1 MKVLLVNRFLYR
13 RGGSEAVFFNMAAL
27 LKSAGHEVVL
37 FGYEDEANIGFPAP
51 VYTYRPASGLAG
63 KIAGVRNYFNNTSAA
78 ASLDSVL
85 EKERPDIVHLH
96 LFLGSMTPAII
107 ETCHRRGI
115 PVVHTAHDY
124 RMVCPAY
131 TFRDGRGKVCEK
143 CKGGRFAE
151 CFWNRCSKG
160 SLAASFLMA
169 CEMFYRNRKW
179 HPAKSLDGIIYVSRF
194 SKAKHESMDPAFAQV
209 ANTVLY
215 NFSGLQLRDPSD
227 DKGYYLY
234 FGRLSGE
241 KGPRTLL
248 EAFKD
253 DTRHRLVVVG
263 SGPLENELRAAY
275 PQSNIEFKG
284 FMTGEALYDCVRGA
298 RFVCVPSECYENN
311 PMSVVEAYCLGVPVI
326 GSRLGGIPEIVEE
339 GLTGLLFESGN
350 VDSLRDTLEKSA
362 VIDGAD
368 YEAMRHNCRAFA
380 DRNFNPDEFIKRL
393 LSFYETIKV
402 QFDVK
407 RACSAKGK

>member
-1 MKVLLVNRFLYR
+1 MKILLVNRFLYR
-13 RGGSEAVFFNMAAL
+13 KGGSEAVFFNMAAL
-27 LKSAGHEVVL
+27 LQSAGHEVVL

-63 KIAGVRNYFNNTSAA
+63 KIAGVQNYFNNRSAA
-78 ASLDSVL
+78 SRLDYVL

-96 LFLGSMTPAII
+96 LFIGSFTPAII
-107 ETCHRRGI
+107 DVCHARGI
-115 PVVHTAHDY
+115 PVVHTVHDY

-131 TFRDGRGKVCEK
+131 TFRDGKGRVCEK
-143 CKGGRFAE
+143 CKGGRFTE
-151 CFWNRCSKG
+151 CFRNRCSKG
-160 SLAASFLMA
+160 NLAASVLMT
-169 CEMFYRNRKW
+169 CEMYYRNRKW
-179 HPAKSLDGIIYVSRF
+179 HPSKSLDGVIYVSNF
-194 SKAKHESMDPAFAQV
+194 SKQKHESMDPAFASL

-215 NFSGLQLRDPSD
+215 NFSGLQLRHPSD
-227 DKGYYLY
+227 NRGYYLY

-248 EAFKD
+248 EAFRD

-311 PMSVVEAYCLGVPVI
+311 PMSVVESYSLGIPVI
-326 GSRLGGIPEIVEE
+326 GSRLGGIPEIVED
-339 GLTGLLFESGN
+339 GKTGFLFGSADVQSLKDAIARSAAVDDSG
-350 VDSLRDTLEKSA
+350 
-362 VIDGAD
+362 
-368 YEAMRHNCRAFA
+368 YEAMCMNAKAFA
-380 DRNFNPDEFIKRL
+380 DRHFNPDNYVKEL
-393 LSFYETIKV
+393 LPFYKSVIASWM
-402 QFDVK
+402 D
-407 RACSAKGK
+407 RS

>member
-1 MKVLLVNRFLYR
+1 MKILLVNRFLYR
-13 RGGSEAVFFNMAAL
+13 KGGSEAVFFNMASL
-27 LKSAGHEVVL
+27 LESAGHEVVL
-37 FGYEDEANIGFPAP
+37 FGYEDEANIVFPATT
-51 VYTYRPASGLAG
+51 YTYRPASGLAG
-63 KIAGVRNYFNNTSAA
+63 KIAGVRNYFNNKSAA

-115 PVVHTAHDY
+115 PVVHTVHDY

-131 TFRDGRGKVCEK
+131 TFRDGKGRVCEK
-143 CKGGRFAE
+143 CRGGHFAE

-160 SLAASFLMA
+160 SLPASFLMA
-169 CEMFYRNRKW
+169 CEMYYRNRKW
-179 HPAKSLDGIIYVSRF
+179 HPAKTLDGVVYVSNF
-194 SKAKHESMDPAFAQV
+194 SKAKHESMDPAFASL

-215 NFSGLQLRDPSD
+215 NFSELQRRNPSD
-227 DKGYYLY
+227 NKGYYLY

-248 EAFKD
+248 EAFRN
-253 DTRHRLVVVG
+253 DTRHRLVIVG

-275 PQSNIEFKG
+275 MQDNIEFKG
-284 FMTGEALYDCVRGA
+284 FMTGDALYDCVRGA

-311 PMSVVEAYCLGVPVI
+311 PMSVVESYSLGIPVI

-339 GLTGLLFESGN
+339 GKTGFLFESAD
-350 VDSLRDTLEKSA
+350 VQSLKDAIARSSA
-362 VIDGAD
+362 VDD
-368 YEAMRHNCRAFA
+368 SVYEAMCTDSRAFA
-380 DRNFNPDEFIKRL
+380 ERYFNSRIYVRDLE
-393 LSFYETIKV
+393 SFYESILAIWM
-402 QFDVK
+402 D
-407 RACSAKGK
+407 RS